1 MFYLVYILTKK
12 VEIKHKN
19 FIFAKNIMIMKRLA
33 SVVCALI
40 GTANVQAQA
49 LNEVELNIFNTI
61 VNQSIEIG
69 YEHFIDQDQSIGV
82 DLMINDRF
90 SYFGQ
95 NKKADKFKQ
104 FNTNAIAVN
113 YSFYFG
119 GKEGEHASGF
129 YAQPFLKYRFGDY
142 EHAEEVAKGVYQN
155 KTTDMNAFILGVGA
169 GYKLVKNDA
178 FTVSPFIN
186 IGRNFS
192 DEVIDEFA
200 GIELNAGINIGYRF

>member
-1 MFYLVYILTKK
+1 MKK
-12 VEIKHKN
+12 IAVAI
-19 FIFAKNIMIMKRLA
+19 
-33 SVVCALI
+33 CALV

-61 VNQSIEIG
+61 VNQSVEIG
-69 YEHFIDQDQSIGV
+69 YEHFIDQDQSVGV

-95 NKKADKFKQ
+95 NKKEGKFKQ

-119 GKEGEHASGF
+119 GKEGEHASGL

-142 EHAEEVAKGVYQN
+142 EHDIKTESGYTRT
-155 KTTDMNAFILGVGA
+155 TTDMNSFIIGVGA

-178 FTVSPFIN
+178 FTISPFIN
-186 IGRNFS
+186 IARNFS
-192 DEVIDEFA
+192 DDVIDEFA

>member
-1 MFYLVYILTKK
+1 MKK
-12 VEIKHKN
+12 LAIG
-19 FIFAKNIMIMKRLA
+19 IFALA
-33 SVVCALI
+33 ATVNA
-40 GTANVQAQA
+40 QAQA

-69 YEHFIDQDQSIGV
+69 YEHFIDRDQSVGV
-82 DLMINDRF
+82 DLFINDRF

-95 NKKADKFKQ
+95 NKKEEKFKQ

-119 GKEGEHASGF
+119 GNDDEHASGL

-142 EHAEEVAKGVYQN
+142 EYADKNDNYTI
-155 KTTDMNAFILGVGA
+155 KSTDMNSFIIGVGA

-178 FTVSPFIN
+178 FTVSPFVN
-186 IGRNFS
+186 IARNFN
-192 DEVIDEFA
+192 EAVADEFM
-200 GIELNAGINIGYRF
+200 GVEINAGINIGYRF

>member
-1 MFYLVYILTKK
+1 
-12 VEIKHKN
+12 
-19 FIFAKNIMIMKRLA
+19 MIMKRLLLA
-33 SVVCALI
+33 VWALV
-40 GTANVQAQA
+40 GTANAQAQA

-61 VNQSIEIG
+61 VNQSVEIG
-69 YEHFIDQDQSIGV
+69 YEHFIDQDQSVGV
-82 DLMINDRF
+82 DLLINDRF
-90 SYFGQ
+90 SYYGQ
-95 NKKADKFKQ
+95 NKKEGKFKQ

-142 EHAEEVAKGVYQN
+142 EHDVEIAKSVYQRQ
-155 KTTDMNAFILGVGA
+155 TVDMSAFILGVGA

-178 FTVSPFIN
+178 FTVSPFVN

-192 DEVIDEFA
+192 QEVSDEFM
-200 GIELNAGINIGYRF
+200 GVELNAGINIGYRF

>member
-1 MFYLVYILTKK
+1 MFMKK
-12 VEIKHKN
+12 IVMAI
-19 FIFAKNIMIMKRLA
+19 
-33 SVVCALI
+33 CALV
-40 GTANVQAQA
+40 GAANVQAQA

-69 YEHFIDQDQSIGV
+69 YEHFIDQDQSVGF

-90 SYFGQ
+90 SYFGE
-95 NKKADKFKQ
+95 NKKEGKFKQ

-119 GKEGEHASGF
+119 GKEGEHASGL

-142 EHAEEVAKGVYQN
+142 ESDKKIGDQVTRV
-155 KTTDMNAFILGVGA
+155 TTDMNAFIIGVGA

-178 FTVSPFIN
+178 FTVAPFVN
-186 IGRNFS
+186 IARNFS
-192 DEVIDEFA
+192 QDVIDEFA

>member
-1 MFYLVYILTKK
+1 
-12 VEIKHKN
+12 
-19 FIFAKNIMIMKRLA
+19 MIMKRLA
-33 SVVCALI
+33 LAVCALV
-40 GTANVQAQA
+40 GTANAQAQA

-61 VNQSIEIG
+61 VNQSVEIG

-82 DLMINDRF
+82 DLLINDRF
-90 SYFGQ
+90 SYYGQ
-95 NKKADKFKQ
+95 NKKANKFKQ

-142 EHAEEVAKGVYQN
+142 EHDVKINATDYARQTV
-155 KTTDMNAFILGVGA
+155 DMNAFIIGVGA

-178 FTVSPFIN
+178 FTVSPFVN
-186 IGRNFS
+186 IGRNFNE
-192 DEVIDEFA
+192 DVAKEFM
-200 GIELNAGINIGYRF
+200 GVELNAGINIGYRF

>member
-1 MFYLVYILTKK
+1 MKK
-12 VEIKHKN
+12 VAIA
-19 FIFAKNIMIMKRLA
+19 I
-33 SVVCALI
+33 CALI

-61 VNQSIEIG
+61 VNQSVEIG
-69 YEHFIDQDQSIGV
+69 YGHFIDQDQSVGV
-82 DLMINDRF
+82 DLLINDSF

-95 NKKADKFKQ
+95 NKKAGKFKQ

-142 EHAEEVAKGVYQN
+142 EFDKEVAANVFERR
-155 KTTDMNAFILGVGA
+155 TTDMNSFIIGVGA

-178 FTVSPFIN
+178 FTVSPFVN

-192 DEVIDEFA
+192 QDVIDEFA

>member
-1 MFYLVYILTKK
+1 IECK
-12 VEIKHKN
+12 IS
-19 FIFAKNIMIMKRLA
+19 IFVKNIVKMKKIA
-33 SVVCALI
+33 VAICALV

-61 VNQSIEIG
+61 VNQSVEIG
-69 YEHFIDQDQSIGV
+69 YEHFIDQDQSVGV
-82 DLMINDRF
+82 DLTINDRV

-95 NKKADKFKQ
+95 NKKEGKFKQ

-142 EHAEEVAKGVYQN
+142 EHDVKTESGYVPV
-155 KTTDMNAFILGVGA
+155 TTDMNSFIIGVGA

-178 FTVSPFIN
+178 FTISPFIN
-186 IGRNFS
+186 IARNFS
-192 DEVIDEFA
+192 DDVIDEFA

>member
-1 MFYLVYILTKK
+1 
-12 VEIKHKN
+12 
-19 FIFAKNIMIMKRLA
+19 MIMKRLLLA
-33 SVVCALI
+33 VCALV
-40 GTANVQAQA
+40 GTANAQAQA

-61 VNQSIEIG
+61 VNQSVEIG

-82 DLMINDRF
+82 DLLINDRF
-90 SYFGQ
+90 SYYGQ
-95 NKKADKFKQ
+95 NKKANKFKQ

-142 EHAEEVAKGVYQN
+142 EQDKKVAEGQYDRFK
-155 KTTDMNAFILGVGA
+155 TDMNAFILGVGA

-178 FTVSPFIN
+178 FTVSPFVN

-192 DEVIDEFA
+192 QEVSDEFM
-200 GIELNAGINIGYRF
+200 GVELNAGINIGYRF

>member
-1 MFYLVYILTKK
+1 MKKLV
-12 VEIKHKN
+12 
-19 FIFAKNIMIMKRLA
+19 LA
-33 SVVCALI
+33 VCVLGGAL
-40 GTANVQAQA
+40 NVQAQA

-61 VNQSIEIG
+61 VNQSVEIG
-69 YEHFIDQDQSIGV
+69 YEHFIDQDQSVGV

-90 SYFGQ
+90 SYYGQ
-95 NKKADKFKQ
+95 NKKEGKFKQ

-142 EHAEEVAKGVYQN
+142 EHDVKTESGYVPA
-155 KTTDMNAFILGVGA
+155 TTDMNSFIIGVGA

-178 FTVSPFIN
+178 FTISPFVN
-186 IGRNFS
+186 IARNFS
-192 DEVIDEFA
+192 DDVIDEFS

>member
-1 MFYLVYILTKK
+1 
-12 VEIKHKN
+12 
-19 FIFAKNIMIMKRLA
+19 MIMKKGVLA
-33 SVVCALI
+33 ICALI

-69 YEHFIDQDQSIGV
+69 YEHFIDQDQSVGV
-82 DLMINDRF
+82 DLFINDRF

-95 NKKADKFKQ
+95 NKKEGKFKQ
-104 FNTNAIAVN
+104 FNTNSVGLN

-142 EHAEEVAKGVYQN
+142 EYDKEVAPGDIKRFE
-155 KTTDMNAFILGVGA
+155 TDMNAFILGVGA

-178 FTVSPFIN
+178 FTISPFIN
-186 IGRNFS
+186 IARNFS
-192 DEVIDEFA
+192 EDVIDEFA

>member
-1 MFYLVYILTKK
+1 
-12 VEIKHKN
+12 
-19 FIFAKNIMIMKRLA
+19 MIMKRLLLA
-33 SVVCALI
+33 VCALV
-40 GTANVQAQA
+40 GTANAQAQA

-61 VNQSIEIG
+61 VNQSVEIG

-82 DLMINDRF
+82 DLLINDRF
-90 SYFGQ
+90 SYYGQ
-95 NKKADKFKQ
+95 NKKEGKFKQ

-142 EHAEEVAKGVYQN
+142 EHDVEIAKSVYERQ
-155 KTTDMNAFILGVGA
+155 KVDMNSFIIGVGA

-178 FTVSPFIN
+178 FTVSPFVN

-192 DEVIDEFA
+192 QEVSDEFM
-200 GIELNAGINIGYRF
+200 GVELNAGINIGYRF

>member
-1 MFYLVYILTKK
+1 MKK
-12 VEIKHKN
+12 VV
-19 FIFAKNIMIMKRLA
+19 LA
-33 SVVCALI
+33 ICALV

-69 YEHFIDQDQSIGV
+69 YEHFIDQDQSVGV
-82 DLMINDRF
+82 DLFINDRF

-95 NKKADKFKQ
+95 NKKEGKFKQ
-104 FNTNAIAVN
+104 FNTNAIALN

-119 GKEGEHASGF
+119 GKEGEHASGL

-142 EHAEEVAKGVYQN
+142 EHDEEVAKGVYQRQV
-155 KTTDMNAFILGVGA
+155 TDMNAFILGVGA

-178 FTVSPFIN
+178 FTISPFIN
-186 IGRNFS
+186 IARNFS
-192 DEVIDEFA
+192 QDVIDEFA

>member
-1 MFYLVYILTKK
+1 
-12 VEIKHKN
+12 
-19 FIFAKNIMIMKRLA
+19 MIMKRLA
-33 SVVCALI
+33 LVVCALI